1 VNEFDLASRSAG
13 AARMA
18 RYRDRRRRGLRC
30 VTVDVREVEI
40 EYLIRSHYL
49 DPKERFDPIAIRDA
63 MHRWLDRVCP
73 TPTW

>member
-1 VNEFDLASRSAG
+1 
-13 AARMA
+13 MA

-40 EYLIRSHYL
+40 EYLIRSQYL
-49 DPKERFDPIAIRDA
+49 DPQERSDPIAIRDA

-73 TPTW
+73 TAAW